1 MLLNLRE
8 LPLCKTRLASEVIGA
23 LPLNAVGSHAS
34 AETSCYKEKLRKKT
48 LEMSEG
54 ILGEKNPNKERLSGP
69 EMTFSIWISCSIK
82 VS

>member
-34 AETSCYKEKLRKKT
+34 AETSCYKEK
-48 LEMSEG
+48 
-54 ILGEKNPNKERLSGP
+54 KN
-69 EMTFSIWISCSIK
+69 
-82 VS
+82 

>member
-23 LPLNAVGSHAS
+23 LPLNAIGSHAS
-34 AETSCYKEKLRKKT
+34 AETSCYKEKKKT

-69 EMTFSIWISCSIK
+69 EVTFSMWISCSIK